1 MIDIC
6 GIREDSM
13 NKPIISIIVPVYN
26 VEKYLKRCV
35 ESILEQTMKEIEI
48 ILVDDGSPDNCP
60 TMCDEY
66 AAKDARVKVVHK
78 ENGGLG
84 FARNSGLDIASGEY
98 VAFVDSDDYITNDM
112 CEKLYEAAIRNKA
125 DIVYG
130 GVWKKDNSSDECKSI
145 SDFKEEMVWGGN
157 EQVTTF
163 LLNLVGTECTYKKD
177 TIMEVSVW
185 KALFKKSIFDEKNI
199 RFVSERQF
207 ISEDLIFDID
217 FIPYA
222 KCIVVIPDCIYY
234 YCYNPD
240 SLSKVFRKDR
250 FVKGK
255 ELYKEVEKKLSILYS
270 EKIYRKHLDRLLIAR
285 SRAIAHQ
292 IAHCYKNLGK
302 KEAKNLLEQIC
313 NDSDL
318 QEILSRYPIK
328 KMPKKYAAVAYL
340 MKKRWTTLLLYI
352 LMR

>member
-1 MIDIC
+1 MD
-6 GIREDSM
+6 
-13 NKPIISIIVPVYN
+13 KPIVSIIVPVYN

-35 ESILEQTMKEIEI
+35 DSILAQTMKNIEI
-48 ILVDDGSPDNCP
+48 ILVDDGSPDKCP
-60 TMCDEY
+60 KICDEY
-66 AAKDARVKVVHK
+66 AVKDARVQVVHK

-84 FARNSGLDIASGEY
+84 FARNSGLDIARGEY
-98 VAFVDSDDYITNDM
+98 IAFVDSDDYVTDNM
-112 CEKLYEAAIRNKA
+112 CEKLYEAAKKHDA

-130 GVWKKDNSSDECKSI
+130 GVWKKDNSSDLCQSI
-145 SDFKEEMVWGGN
+145 SDIKGEMVWSGK
-157 EQVTTF
+157 EQITSF

-185 KALFKKSIFDEKNI
+185 KALFKKTIFDEKNI

-217 FIPYA
+217 FIPNTN
-222 KCIVVIPDCIYY
+222 CIVAIPDCIYY

-255 ELYKEVEKKLSILYS
+255 ELYKEIEKKLAILYS
-270 EKIYRKHLDRLLIAR
+270 EDLYRKHIDRMLIAR

-292 IAHCYKNLGK
+292 IAHCYKNLGRK
-302 KEAKNLLEQIC
+302 NAKELLAQIC
-313 NDSDL
+313 NDNDL
-318 QEILSRYPIK
+318 QEILSRYPIG
-328 KMPKKYAAVAYL
+328 KMPKKYALVAYL
-340 MKKRWTTLLLYI
+340 MKKRSITMLLFV
-352 LMR
+352 LMA